1 LFSSYSIVQVYSGGC
16 GDFISRKIGPFFG
29 PLTRDF
35 AFGDIPA
42 RLRRALQR
50 DEKEHFKAETL
61 KCSFPS
67 LCGE

>member
-1 LFSSYSIVQVYSGGC
+1 VYSGGC
-16 GDFISRKIGPFFG
+16 GDFISHKIGPFFG

-50 DEKEHFKAETL
+50 AETKKVRAL
-61 KCSFPS
+61 ALTFFIPS

>member
-1 LFSSYSIVQVYSGGC
+1 VQVYSGGC

-42 RLRRALQR
+42 RLRRALQIA
-50 DEKEHFKAETL
+50 EKEHFKA
-61 KCSFPS
+61 
-67 LCGE
+67 